1 MNHWKILAIYMWDT
15 TVSHLLGESL
25 PLTIILYNRPCSCTI
40 KLECKLYGAGWH
52 ALGMERTILSGSNI
66 SEKMRTTGD

>member
-1 MNHWKILAIYMWDT
+1 MIHWKILAIYMWDT
-15 TVSHLLGESL
+15 TVSHLLGEYL
-25 PLTIILYNRPCSCTI
+25 PLTILYEQSTLLLHNVI
-40 KLECKLYGAGWH
+40 QLYGAGWH